1 MYNGAEIRA
10 WIESS
15 AKLIAALVA
24 AGAVLAGSIIAANY
38 ESKLTSVN
46 LLSQREDSESRI
58 RSSMFQTLVE
68 PITRLSKGDRL
79 DPTRYRVLVEVL
91 TLNFHDQVEVKPLLS
106 DVDRILSE
114 ENDQLGRR
122 SIRSIARRV
131 IDRQIAS
138 LSGTSH
144 AVHGKPAKADTFY
157 FQPVISDATSTESD
171 ATSTESDATST
182 ESDATST
189 ESDATSTESDATS
202 ASHCQGTSLEQAAST
217 PGGIVCSESPDK
229 KYHLEI
235 ILGAPE
241 IDDFKAPIYIT
252 ICKRKPPCG
261 REQDII
267 RKFDFTLTHF
277 DFPLTDNSQIDPE
290 LRFAI
295 SLYSMEVEQ
304 PIVIKVIWFPKGFVT
319 ARERPMNYLTLRK
332 ILDVEGE

>member
-157 FQPVISDATSTESD
+157 FQP
-171 ATSTESDATST
+171 
-182 ESDATST
+182 DATST

>member
-182 ESDATST
+182 ESDATS
-189 ESDATSTESDATS
+189 